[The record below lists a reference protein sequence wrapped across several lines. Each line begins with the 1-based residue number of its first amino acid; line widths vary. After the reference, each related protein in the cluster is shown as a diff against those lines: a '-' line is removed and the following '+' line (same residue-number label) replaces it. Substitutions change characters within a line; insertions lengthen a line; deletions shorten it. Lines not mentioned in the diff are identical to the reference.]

1 MVRKYILDNLSTCVY
16 LQGMKN
22 MQVGEFK
29 SKFSKVLEDIK
40 KGEEITISFGKK
52 KEKIAVIIPYS
63 KYKKNIH
70 RKLGILENKASFAIK
85 DNFSLSD
92 EELLHS

>member
-1 MVRKYILDNLSTCVY
+1 MKKFILDNLSTCGY
-16 LQGMKN
+16 FHGMKN

-29 SKFSKVLEDIK
+29 SKFSKVLEDVK

-63 KYKKNIH
+63 KYKKNIR
-70 RKLGILENKASFAIK
+70 RKLGILENKASYKIK
-85 DNFSLSD
+85 EKFSITD
-92 EELLHS
+92 EELIQS